1 LHPGQDGSDVLNRSD
16 EPFDQEAHLERARR
30 EHRFHAAEAR
40 IKRIVEGAPPL
51 TAEQRDKL
59 AALLRSA

>member
-1 LHPGQDGSDVLNRSD
+1 MPQVRAG
-16 EPFDQEAHLERARR
+16 EAFDQKAHLERARR
-30 EHRFHAAEAR
+30 EHRFRAAEER
-40 IKRIVEGAPPL
+40 IRKIVEGAPPL